1 MSKQTQQNKVVFVI
15 TTTELPKGVTF
26 KVKGDNA
33 FLSFRDY
40 NGWKYSIQTKVLER
54 DGNDI
59 TLEVHDKEH
68 NIFLKAE
75 DVDVGY
81 LKLQQVVKE
90 VVFEKNTEIFGVQL
104 KAKVIK
110 EGKMTKE
117 EIIAPAVDKEEVKV
131 ISENKQLQEDTV
143 DLTKVVNDVHE
154 AAGTLDKT
162 AKDAVVFTIIEKFS
176 DDPESPVNKL
186 EDREYPLEE
195 VIEILSFANKYWDI
209 PRIGSCEPE
218 QDLSGHVVDLVR
230 DGVYTK
236 VQVVALLQ
244 KELNSQGIFLDEAE
258 KTTNQVIEWVK
269 ENPGKTVGI
278 VAGAAAV
285 YAGLAFLAEKFLGG
299 SDE

>member
-1 MSKQTQQNKVVFVI
+1 MSKQTQQEKVVFVI

-26 KVKGDNA
+26 KMKGDNA

-54 DGNDI
+54 DGNDV

-90 VVFEKNTEIFGVQL
+90 VVWEKNTEIFGVQL

-117 EIIAPAVDKEEVKV
+117 EIIAPAVDKEEVKTVLKEQVEDSTDVVDVVKDSAV
-131 ISENKQLQEDTV
+131 I
-143 DLTKVVNDVHE
+143 
-154 AAGTLDKT
+154 
-162 AKDAVVFTIIEKFS
+162 TIINNFS
-176 DDPESPVNKL
+176 TDPESPVNKL
-186 EDREYPLEE
+186 EDRKYPLNE

-209 PRIGSCEPE
+209 PRIGACEPE

>member
-1 MSKQTQQNKVVFVI
+1 MGNKTKQNKVVFVI

-26 KVKGDNA
+26 KMKGDNA

-54 DGNDI
+54 DGDDVI
-59 TLEVHDKEH
+59 LEVHDKEH
-68 NIFLKAE
+68 SIFLKAE
-75 DVDVGY
+75 DVDIGY

-90 VVFEKNTEIFGVQL
+90 VVFEKETEIFGVQL

-117 EIIAPAVDKEEVKV
+117 EIIAPAVDKEEVKAVLKEQVEDSTDVADVVKDSAV
-131 ISENKQLQEDTV
+131 I
-143 DLTKVVNDVHE
+143 
-154 AAGTLDKT
+154 
-162 AKDAVVFTIIEKFS
+162 TIINNFS
-176 DDPESPVNKL
+176 TDPESPVNKL
-186 EDREYPLEE
+186 EDRKYPLNE
-195 VIEILSFANKYWDI
+195 VIEILSFANRYWDI
-209 PRIGSCEPE
+209 PRIGACEPE

>member
-1 MSKQTQQNKVVFVI
+1 MGNKTKQNKVVFVI
-15 TTTELPKGVTF
+15 TATELPKGVTF
-26 KVKGDNA
+26 KVKGSNA

-40 NGWKYSIQTKVLER
+40 NGWKYSIQTKILER
-54 DGNDI
+54 EGDDI

-68 NIFLKAE
+68 SIFLKAE
-75 DVDVGY
+75 DMDIGY
-81 LKLQQVVKE
+81 FKISK
-90 VVFEKNTEIFGVQL
+90 VVFEKETEIFGVQL

-110 EGKMTKE
+110 EGKVTEK
-117 EIIAPAVDKEEVKV
+117 EIIAPAVAEEEVKAVLKEQVEDSTNVVDV
-131 ISENKQLQEDTV
+131 I
-143 DLTKVVNDVHE
+143 
-154 AAGTLDKT
+154 
-162 AKDAVVFTIIEKFS
+162 KDSAVITIINNFS
-176 DDPESPVNKL
+176 TDPDSPVNKL
-186 EDREYPLEE
+186 EDRKYPLNE

-209 PRIGSCEPE
+209 PRIGACEPE

-258 KTTNQVIEWVK
+258 KTTNKVIEWVK

>member
-1 MSKQTQQNKVVFVI
+1 MAKQTKQEKVVFII

-26 KVKGDNA
+26 KVKGSNA

-40 NGWKYSIQTKVLER
+40 NGWKYSIQTKILER
-54 DGNDI
+54 EGDDI

-68 NIFLKAE
+68 SIFLKAE
-75 DVDVGY
+75 DMDIGY
-81 LKLQQVVKE
+81 FKMSK
-90 VVFEKNTEIFGVQL
+90 VVFEKETEIFGVQL

-110 EGKMTKE
+110 EGKMTEK
-117 EIIAPAVDKEEVKV
+117 EIIAPAVAEEEVKAVLKEQVEDSTDVVDVVKDSAV
-131 ISENKQLQEDTV
+131 I
-143 DLTKVVNDVHE
+143 
-154 AAGTLDKT
+154 
-162 AKDAVVFTIIEKFS
+162 TIINNFS
-176 DDPESPVNKL
+176 TDPESPVNKL
-186 EDREYPLEE
+186 EDRKYPLNE

-209 PRIGSCEPE
+209 PRIGACEPE

-269 ENPGKTVGI
+269 ENPGKTAGI

>member
-1 MSKQTQQNKVVFVI
+1 MGNKTKQNKVVFVI
-15 TTTELPKGVTF
+15 TATELPKGVTF
-26 KVKGDNA
+26 KVKGSNA

-40 NGWKYSIQTKVLER
+40 NGWKYSIQTKIIER
-54 DGNDI
+54 EGDDI

-68 NIFLKAE
+68 SIFLKAE
-75 DVDVGY
+75 DMDIGY
-81 LKLQQVVKE
+81 FKMSK
-90 VVFEKNTEIFGVQL
+90 VVFEKETEIFGVQL

-110 EGKMTKE
+110 EGKVTDKQ
-117 EIIAPAVDKEEVKV
+117 IIAPAVTEEEVKAVLKEQVEDSTDVVDVVKDSAV
-131 ISENKQLQEDTV
+131 I
-143 DLTKVVNDVHE
+143 
-154 AAGTLDKT
+154 
-162 AKDAVVFTIIEKFS
+162 TIINNFS
-176 DDPESPVNKL
+176 TDPESPVNKL
-186 EDREYPLEE
+186 EDRKYPLNE

-209 PRIGSCEPE
+209 PRIGACEPE

>member
-1 MSKQTQQNKVVFVI
+1 MSKQTQQEKVVFVI

-26 KVKGDNA
+26 KMKGNNA
-33 FLSFRDY
+33 FLLFRDY
-40 NGWKYSIQTKVLER
+40 NGWKYSVQAKILER
-54 DGNDI
+54 DGDDI

-68 NIFLKAE
+68 AIFLKAE
-75 DVDVGY
+75 DVNIGY
-81 LKLQQVVKE
+81 FKMSK

-110 EGKMTKE
+110 EGKMTDKQ
-117 EIIAPAVDKEEVKV
+117 IIAPAVTEEEVKAVLKEQVEDSTDVADVVKDSAV
-131 ISENKQLQEDTV
+131 I
-143 DLTKVVNDVHE
+143 
-154 AAGTLDKT
+154 
-162 AKDAVVFTIIEKFS
+162 TIINNFS
-176 DDPESPVNKL
+176 TDPESPVNKL
-186 EDREYPLEE
+186 EDRKYPLNE
-195 VIEILSFANKYWDI
+195 VIEILSFASKYWDI
-209 PRIGSCEPE
+209 PRIGACEPE

>member
-1 MSKQTQQNKVVFVI
+1 MAKQTKQEKVVFII
-15 TTTELPKGVTF
+15 TVTELPKGVTF
-26 KVKGDNA
+26 KVKGSNA

-40 NGWKYSIQTKVLER
+40 NGWKYSIQTKIIER
-54 DGNDI
+54 EGDDI

-68 NIFLKAE
+68 SIFLKAE
-75 DVDVGY
+75 DMDIGY
-81 LKLQQVVKE
+81 FKISK
-90 VVFEKNTEIFGVQL
+90 VVFEKETEIFGVQL

-110 EGKMTKE
+110 EGKVTEK
-117 EIIAPAVDKEEVKV
+117 EIIAPAVTEEEVKAVLKEQVEDSTDVVDVVKDSAV
-131 ISENKQLQEDTV
+131 I
-143 DLTKVVNDVHE
+143 
-154 AAGTLDKT
+154 
-162 AKDAVVFTIIEKFS
+162 TIINNFS
-176 DDPESPVNKL
+176 TDPESPVNKL

-209 PRIGSCEPE
+209 PRIGACEPE

-258 KTTNQVIEWVK
+258 KTTNKVIEWVK
-269 ENPGKTVGI
+269 ENPGKTAGI
-278 VAGAAAV
+278 VAGTAAV
-285 YAGLAFLAEKFLGG
+285 LAGLALLGEKFLGG

>member
-1 MSKQTQQNKVVFVI
+1 MAKQTKQNKVVFII

-26 KVKGDNA
+26 KMKGDNA

-54 DGNDI
+54 DGDDI
-59 TLEVHDKEH
+59 VLEVHDKEH
-68 NIFLKAE
+68 SIFLKAE
-75 DVDVGY
+75 DVDIGY

-90 VVFEKNTEIFGVQL
+90 VVWEKNTEIFGVQL

-117 EIIAPAVDKEEVKV
+117 EITAPAVEKEEVKAV
-131 ISENKQLQEDTV
+131 LNKLVEDSTDVV
-143 DLTKVVNDVHE
+143 DVV
-154 AAGTLDKT
+154 
-162 AKDAVVFTIIEKFS
+162 KDSAIITIINSFS
-176 DDPESPVNKL
+176 TDPESPVNKL
-186 EDREYPLEE
+186 EDRKYPLNE

-209 PRIGSCEPE
+209 PRIGACEPE

-244 KELNSQGIFLDEAE
+244 KELNSEGIFLDEAE
-258 KTTNQVIEWVK
+258 KTTNKIIEWVK
-269 ENPGKTVGI
+269 ENPGKTAGI
-278 VAGAAAV
+278 VAGTAAV
-285 YAGLAFLAEKFLGG
+285 LAGLAFLGEKFLGG

>member
-1 MSKQTQQNKVVFVI
+1 MAKQTKQEKVVFII

-26 KVKGDNA
+26 KVKGSNA

-40 NGWKYSIQTKVLER
+40 NGWKYSIQAKIVKREG
-54 DGNDI
+54 DDI

-68 NIFLKAE
+68 SIFLKAE
-75 DVDVGY
+75 DMDIGY
-81 LKLQQVVKE
+81 FKMSK
-90 VVFEKNTEIFGVQL
+90 VVFEKETEIFGVQL

-110 EGKMTKE
+110 EGKVTDKQ
-117 EIIAPAVDKEEVKV
+117 IIAPAVTEEEVKAVLKEQVEDSTDVADVVKDSAV
-131 ISENKQLQEDTV
+131 I
-143 DLTKVVNDVHE
+143 
-154 AAGTLDKT
+154 
-162 AKDAVVFTIIEKFS
+162 TIINNFS
-176 DDPESPVNKL
+176 TDPESPVNKL
-186 EDREYPLEE
+186 EDRKYPLNE

-209 PRIGSCEPE
+209 PRIGACEPE

-258 KTTNQVIEWVK
+258 KTTNKVIEWVK
-269 ENPGKTVGI
+269 ENPGKTAGI
-278 VAGAAAV
+278 VAGTAAV
-285 YAGLAFLAEKFLGG
+285 LAGLAFLGEKFLGG

>member
-1 MSKQTQQNKVVFVI
+1 MAKQTKQEKVVFII

-26 KVKGDNA
+26 KVKGSNA

-40 NGWKYSIQTKVLER
+40 NGWKYSIQAKILER
-54 DGNDI
+54 EGDDI

-68 NIFLKAE
+68 SIFLKAE
-75 DVDVGY
+75 DMDIGY
-81 LKLQQVVKE
+81 FKISK
-90 VVFEKNTEIFGVQL
+90 VVFEKETEIFGVQL

-110 EGKMTKE
+110 EGKVTEK
-117 EIIAPAVDKEEVKV
+117 EIIAPAVTEEEVKAVLKEQVEDSTNVVDV
-131 ISENKQLQEDTV
+131 IKDSAVITI
-143 DLTKVVNDVHE
+143 VNN
-154 AAGTLDKT
+154 
-162 AKDAVVFTIIEKFS
+162 FS
-176 DDPESPVNKL
+176 TDPESPVNKL
-186 EDREYPLEE
+186 EDRKYLLNE

-209 PRIGSCEPE
+209 PRIGACEPE
-218 QDLSGHVVDLVR
+218 QDLSDYVVDLVR

-258 KTTNQVIEWVK
+258 KTTNKVIEWVK
-269 ENPGKTVGI
+269 ENPGKTAGI

>member
-1 MSKQTQQNKVVFVI
+1 MEKQIKNKVVFVV

-26 KVKGDNA
+26 KTKGSHA

-40 NGWKYSIQTKVLER
+40 NGWKYSIQTNILER
-54 DGNDI
+54 DGNDV

-68 NIFLKAE
+68 SIFLKAE
-75 DVDVGY
+75 DVDIGY

-90 VVFEKNTEIFGVQL
+90 VVWEKNTEIFGVQL

-117 EIIAPAVDKEEVKV
+117 EITAPAVSKEEASAVV
-131 ISENKQLQEDTV
+131 EAVVENKQQEDTSNV
-143 DLTKVVNDVHE
+143 AE
-154 AAGTLDKT
+154 AVKDT
-162 AKDAVVFTIIEKFS
+162 AIITIINSFS
-176 DDPESPVNKL
+176 TDPESPVNKL
-186 EDREYPLEE
+186 EDRKYPLNE

-209 PRIGSCEPE
+209 PRIGACEPE

-230 DGVYTK
+230 GGVYTK

-244 KELNSQGIFLDEAE
+244 KELNSKGIFLDEGE

-285 YAGLAFLAEKFLGG
+285 FAGLAWLGEKFLGG

>member
-1 MSKQTQQNKVVFVI
+1 MAKQTKQEKVVFII

-26 KVKGDNA
+26 KVKGSNA

-40 NGWKYSIQTKVLER
+40 NGWKYSIQAKILER
-54 DGNDI
+54 EGDDI

-68 NIFLKAE
+68 SIFLKAE
-75 DVDVGY
+75 DMDIGY
-81 LKLQQVVKE
+81 FKMSK
-90 VVFEKNTEIFGVQL
+90 VVFEKETEIFGVQL

-110 EGKMTKE
+110 EGKVTDKQ
-117 EIIAPAVDKEEVKV
+117 IIAPAVAEEEVKAVLKEQVEDSTDV
-131 ISENKQLQEDTV
+131 ID
-143 DLTKVVNDVHE
+143 VV
-154 AAGTLDKT
+154 
-162 AKDAVVFTIIEKFS
+162 KDSAVITIINNFS
-176 DDPESPVNKL
+176 TDPESPVNKL
-186 EDREYPLEE
+186 EDRKYLLNE

-209 PRIGSCEPE
+209 PRIGACEPE

>member
-1 MSKQTQQNKVVFVI
+1 MEKQTKNKVVFVV

-26 KVKGDNA
+26 KTKGSHA

-40 NGWKYSIQTKVLER
+40 NGWKYSIQTNILER
-54 DGNDI
+54 DGNDV

-68 NIFLKAE
+68 SIFLKAE
-75 DVDVGY
+75 DVDIGY
-81 LKLQQVVKE
+81 LKLIQVVNE
-90 VVFEKNTEIFGVQL
+90 VVWEKNTEIFGVQL

-117 EIIAPAVDKEEVKV
+117 EITAPAVDKEEVVAVLKEQV
-131 ISENKQLQEDTV
+131 EDSTDVV
-143 DLTKVVNDVHE
+143 DVV
-154 AAGTLDKT
+154 
-162 AKDAVVFTIIEKFS
+162 KDTTIIAIINNFS
-176 DDPESPVNKL
+176 TDPESPVNKL
-186 EDREYPLEE
+186 EDRKYPLNE

-209 PRIGSCEPE
+209 PRIGACEPE
-218 QDLSGHVVDLVR
+218 QDLSDHVVDLVR

-244 KELNSQGIFLDEAE
+244 KELNSEGIFLDEPE
-258 KTTNQVIEWVK
+258 KITNKVVEWVK
-269 ENPGKTVGI
+269 ENPGKTAGI

-285 YAGLAFLAEKFLGG
+285 FAGLALLGEKFLGG

>member
-1 MSKQTQQNKVVFVI
+1 MAKQTKQEKVVFII

-26 KVKGDNA
+26 KVKGSNA

-40 NGWKYSIQTKVLER
+40 NGWKYSIQAKILER
-54 DGNDI
+54 EGDDI

-68 NIFLKAE
+68 SIFLKAE
-75 DVDVGY
+75 DMDIGY
-81 LKLQQVVKE
+81 FKMSK
-90 VVFEKNTEIFGVQL
+90 VVFEKETEIFGVQL

-110 EGKMTKE
+110 EGKVTDKQ
-117 EIIAPAVDKEEVKV
+117 IIAPAVAEEEVKAV
-131 ISENKQLQEDTV
+131 LKEQVEDSTDVV
-143 DLTKVVNDVHE
+143 DVVKDS
-154 AAGTLDKT
+154 AAI
-162 AKDAVVFTIIEKFS
+162 TIINNFS
-176 DDPESPVNKL
+176 TDPESPVNKL
-186 EDREYPLEE
+186 EDRKYPLNE

-209 PRIGSCEPE
+209 PRIGACEPE

-269 ENPGKTVGI
+269 ENPGKTAGI

-285 YAGLAFLAEKFLGG
+285 FAGLALLGEKFLGG

>member
-1 MSKQTQQNKVVFVI
+1 MSKQTQQEKVVFVI

-26 KVKGDNA
+26 KMKGDNA

-75 DVDVGY
+75 DVDIGY

-90 VVFEKNTEIFGVQL
+90 VVWEKNTEIFGVQL

-110 EGKMTKE
+110 EGKMTDKQ
-117 EIIAPAVDKEEVKV
+117 IIAPAVTEEEVKAVLKEQVEDSTDVVDVVKDSAV
-131 ISENKQLQEDTV
+131 I
-143 DLTKVVNDVHE
+143 
-154 AAGTLDKT
+154 
-162 AKDAVVFTIIEKFS
+162 TIINNFS
-176 DDPESPVNKL
+176 TDPESPVNKL
-186 EDREYPLEE
+186 EDRKYPLNE

-209 PRIGSCEPE
+209 PRIGACEPE

-258 KTTNQVIEWVK
+258 KTTNKVIEWVK

-285 YAGLAFLAEKFLGG
+285 YAGLTFLAEKFLGG

>member
-1 MSKQTQQNKVVFVI
+1 MAKQTKQEKVVFII
-15 TTTELPKGVTF
+15 TVTELPKGVTF
-26 KVKGDNA
+26 KVKGSNA

-40 NGWKYSIQTKVLER
+40 NGWKYSIQTKIIER
-54 DGNDI
+54 EGDDI

-68 NIFLKAE
+68 SIFLKAE
-75 DVDVGY
+75 DMDIGY
-81 LKLQQVVKE
+81 FKISK
-90 VVFEKNTEIFGVQL
+90 VVFEKETEIFGVQL

-110 EGKMTKE
+110 EGKVTEK
-117 EIIAPAVDKEEVKV
+117 EIIAPAVTEEEVKAVLKEQVEDSTNVVDV
-131 ISENKQLQEDTV
+131 I
-143 DLTKVVNDVHE
+143 
-154 AAGTLDKT
+154 
-162 AKDAVVFTIIEKFS
+162 KDSAVITIINNFS
-176 DDPESPVNKL
+176 TDPESPVNKL
-186 EDREYPLEE
+186 EDRKYPLNE

-209 PRIGSCEPE
+209 PRIGACEPE

>member
-1 MSKQTQQNKVVFVI
+1 MEKQIKNKVVFVV

-26 KVKGDNA
+26 KVKGSHA

-40 NGWKYSIQTKVLER
+40 NGWKYSIQTRILER

-59 TLEVHDKEH
+59 TLEVQDREH
-68 NIFLKAE
+68 AIFLKAE
-75 DVDVGY
+75 DVDIGY

-90 VVFEKNTEIFGVQL
+90 VVWEKNAEVFGIKL

-110 EGKMTKE
+110 EGKMTEKE
-117 EIIAPAVDKEEVKV
+117 ITAPAVDKEEV
-131 ISENKQLQEDTV
+131 
-143 DLTKVVNDVHE
+143 
-154 AAGTLDKT
+154 
-162 AKDAVVFTIIEKFS
+162 DAVLKEQAEDNTDVAETVKDTAIIDIINKFS

-209 PRIGSCEPE
+209 PRIGTCEPE
-218 QDLSGHVVDLVR
+218 QDLSSHVVDLVR

-244 KELNSQGIFLDEAE
+244 KELNAKGVFLDERE
-258 KTTNQVIEWVK
+258 KTPNKVIEWVK
-269 ENPGKTVGI
+269 ENPGKTAGI

-285 YAGLAFLAEKFLGG
+285 FAGLTLLSGKFFGG
-299 SDE
+299 SNE

>member
-1 MSKQTQQNKVVFVI
+1 MSKQTQQEKVVFVI

-26 KVKGDNA
+26 KMKGNNA
-33 FLSFRDY
+33 FLLFRDY
-40 NGWKYSIQTKVLER
+40 NGWKYSVQTKIIER
-54 DGNDI
+54 EGDDV

-68 NIFLKAE
+68 AIFLKAE
-75 DVDVGY
+75 DVNIGY
-81 LKLQQVVKE
+81 FKMSK

-117 EIIAPAVDKEEVKV
+117 EITAPAVDKEEVKAV
-131 ISENKQLQEDTV
+131 LKEQVEDITDVV
-143 DLTKVVNDVHE
+143 DVVKD
-154 AAGTLDKT
+154 T
-162 AKDAVVFTIIEKFS
+162 AIIAIINNFS
-176 DDPESPVNKL
+176 TDPESPVNKL
-186 EDREYPLEE
+186 EDRKYPLNE

-209 PRIGSCEPE
+209 PRIGACEPE
-218 QDLSGHVVDLVR
+218 QDLSDHVVDLVR

-244 KELNSQGIFLDEAE
+244 KELNSEGIFLDEAE
-258 KTTNQVIEWVK
+258 KTTNKVVEWVK

>member
-1 MSKQTQQNKVVFVI
+1 MGNKTKQNKVVFVI
-15 TTTELPKGVTF
+15 TATELPKGVTF
-26 KVKGDNA
+26 KMKGDNA

-54 DGNDI
+54 DGDDV

-68 NIFLKAE
+68 GIFLKAE
-75 DVDVGY
+75 DVDIGY

-90 VVFEKNTEIFGVQL
+90 VVWEKNTEIFGVQL

-117 EIIAPAVDKEEVKV
+117 EITAPAVEKEEVKAVLKEQVEDSTDVVDVVKDSAV
-131 ISENKQLQEDTV
+131 I
-143 DLTKVVNDVHE
+143 
-154 AAGTLDKT
+154 
-162 AKDAVVFTIIEKFS
+162 TIINNFS
-176 DDPESPVNKL
+176 TDPESPVNKL
-186 EDREYPLEE
+186 EDRKYPLNE

-209 PRIGSCEPE
+209 PRIGACEPE

-269 ENPGKTVGI
+269 ENPGKTAGI
-278 VAGAAAV
+278 VAGTAAV
-285 YAGLAFLAEKFLGG
+285 LAGLALLGEKFLGG

>member
-1 MSKQTQQNKVVFVI
+1 MGNKTKQNKVVFVI
-15 TTTELPKGVTF
+15 TATELPKGVTF
-26 KVKGDNA
+26 KMKGDNA

-54 DGNDI
+54 EGDDI

-68 NIFLKAE
+68 GIFLKAE
-75 DVDVGY
+75 DVDIGY

-90 VVFEKNTEIFGVQL
+90 VVWEKNTEIFGVQL

-117 EIIAPAVDKEEVKV
+117 EITAPAVEKEEVKAVLKEQVEDSTDLVDVVKDSAV
-131 ISENKQLQEDTV
+131 I
-143 DLTKVVNDVHE
+143 
-154 AAGTLDKT
+154 
-162 AKDAVVFTIIEKFS
+162 TIINNFS
-176 DDPESPVNKL
+176 TDPESPVNKL
-186 EDREYPLEE
+186 EDRKYLLNE

-209 PRIGSCEPE
+209 PRIGACEPE

>member
-1 MSKQTQQNKVVFVI
+1 MAKQTKQEKVVFII
-15 TTTELPKGVTF
+15 TVTELPKGVTF
-26 KVKGDNA
+26 KVKGSNA

-40 NGWKYSIQTKVLER
+40 NGWKYSIQTKIIER
-54 DGNDI
+54 EGDDI

-68 NIFLKAE
+68 SIFLKAE
-75 DVDVGY
+75 DMDIGY
-81 LKLQQVVKE
+81 FKISK
-90 VVFEKNTEIFGVQL
+90 VVFEKETEIFGVQL

-117 EIIAPAVDKEEVKV
+117 EITAPAVEKEEVKAV
-131 ISENKQLQEDTV
+131 LKEQVEDSTNVV
-143 DLTKVVNDVHE
+143 DVVKD
-154 AAGTLDKT
+154 T
-162 AKDAVVFTIIEKFS
+162 AIITIINNFS
-176 DDPESPVNKL
+176 TDPESPVNKL
-186 EDREYPLEE
+186 EDRKYPLEE
-195 VIEILSFANKYWDI
+195 VIEILSFANKYRDI
-209 PRIGSCEPE
+209 PRIGACEPE

-269 ENPGKTVGI
+269 ENPGKTAGI
-278 VAGAAAV
+278 VAGTAAV
-285 YAGLAFLAEKFLGG
+285 LAGLAFLGEKFLGG

>member
-1 MSKQTQQNKVVFVI
+1 MAKQTKQEKVVFII
-15 TTTELPKGVTF
+15 TVTELPKGVTF
-26 KVKGDNA
+26 KVKGSNA

-40 NGWKYSIQTKVLER
+40 NGWKYSIQTKIIER
-54 DGNDI
+54 EGDDI

-68 NIFLKAE
+68 SIFLKAE
-75 DVDVGY
+75 DMDIGY
-81 LKLQQVVKE
+81 FKMSK
-90 VVFEKNTEIFGVQL
+90 VVFEKETEIFGVQL

-110 EGKMTKE
+110 EGKVTEK
-117 EIIAPAVDKEEVKV
+117 EIIAPAVTEEEVKAVLKEQVEDSTDVVDVVKDSAV
-131 ISENKQLQEDTV
+131 I
-143 DLTKVVNDVHE
+143 
-154 AAGTLDKT
+154 
-162 AKDAVVFTIIEKFS
+162 TIINNFS
-176 DDPESPVNKL
+176 TDPDSPVNRL
-186 EDREYPLEE
+186 EDRKYPLNE

-209 PRIGSCEPE
+209 PRIGACEPE

-269 ENPGKTVGI
+269 ENPGKTAGI
-278 VAGAAAV
+278 VAGTAAV
-285 YAGLAFLAEKFLGG
+285 LAGLAFLAEKFLGG

>member
-1 MSKQTQQNKVVFVI
+1 MAKQTKQEKVVFII

-26 KVKGDNA
+26 KVKGSNA

-40 NGWKYSIQTKVLER
+40 NGWKYSIQTKILER
-54 DGNDI
+54 EGDDI

-68 NIFLKAE
+68 SIFLKAE
-75 DVDVGY
+75 DMDIGY
-81 LKLQQVVKE
+81 FKMSK
-90 VVFEKNTEIFGVQL
+90 VVFEKETEIFGVQL

-110 EGKMTKE
+110 EGKVTDKQ
-117 EIIAPAVDKEEVKV
+117 IIAPAVAEEEVKAVLKEQVEDSTDVVDVVKDSAV
-131 ISENKQLQEDTV
+131 I
-143 DLTKVVNDVHE
+143 
-154 AAGTLDKT
+154 
-162 AKDAVVFTIIEKFS
+162 TIINNFS
-176 DDPESPVNKL
+176 TDPESPVNKL
-186 EDREYPLEE
+186 EDRKYPLNE

-209 PRIGSCEPE
+209 PRIGACEPE

>member
-1 MSKQTQQNKVVFVI
+1 MAKQTKQEKVVFII
-15 TTTELPKGVTF
+15 TVTELPKGVTF
-26 KVKGDNA
+26 KVKGSNA

-40 NGWKYSIQTKVLER
+40 NGWKYSIQTKIIER
-54 DGNDI
+54 EGDDI

-68 NIFLKAE
+68 SIFLKAE
-75 DVDVGY
+75 DMDIGY
-81 LKLQQVVKE
+81 FKISK
-90 VVFEKNTEIFGVQL
+90 VVFEKETEIFGVQL

-110 EGKMTKE
+110 EGKVTEK
-117 EIIAPAVDKEEVKV
+117 EIIAPAVTEEEVKAV
-131 ISENKQLQEDTV
+131 LKEQVEDSTDVV
-143 DLTKVVNDVHE
+143 DVVKDS
-154 AAGTLDKT
+154 AAI
-162 AKDAVVFTIIEKFS
+162 TIINNFS
-176 DDPESPVNKL
+176 TDPESPVNKL
-186 EDREYPLEE
+186 EDRKYPLNE

-209 PRIGSCEPE
+209 PRIGACEPE

-258 KTTNQVIEWVK
+258 KTTNKIIEWVK
-269 ENPGKTVGI
+269 ENPGKTAGI
-278 VAGAAAV
+278 VAGTAAV